1 MNLNELF
8 PLAPADEGPLLCRVY
23 GVRHLSP
30 AGAFHLQ
37 AVLDALKPTA
47 VLVEG
52 PADATPQLQHLIHK
66 DTRPPVAILAYTLQ
80 RPVRSILYPLAPYSP
95 EWIALTWGL
104 RNKVETRLIDL
115 PASVFLDLHHTAE
128 EEHPLE
134 QEQAPDGQA
143 PGQAPPPSEPA
154 DKRRMAS
161 EHTLAYLDDPWTAI
175 AQLSGDPDHETWW
188 ERHFEH
194 TTDPMAYIHQI
205 HEFGRGLRSL
215 RQLKSD
221 DENLVREAY
230 MRRCIR
236 EVLGKKHKPEKVL
249 VVCGA
254 FHSTALREDLPAMT
268 DKEVKALP
276 SVKCSLTLMPYSYK
290 RLSSQSG
297 YGAGNH
303 APMYYQRLFDER
315 KAGHP
320 DRLTPHFLTE
330 LVHHLRK
337 AGQIRSAAEV
347 IEAVRLSHSLA
358 TLADSPAPC
367 LRDIRD
373 AATCLLGRGEFEVI
387 REHITDLEIG
397 SRVGKLPKGVARTAI
412 QDDFYLRMEE
422 LNLDKYQ
429 TDKVQQ
435 LVLDLRED
443 RFVKS
448 KEAAFRDRN
457 RSTFLHRLK
466 TLKVTFGEKQ
476 KAGQDQATWKEVW
489 ALSWTPDSEIQ
500 LIENSM
506 RADTVEVA
514 AAVHLSERLGA
525 CTMIDEAASIVK
537 EAVVCELADSLED
550 ARRRLQAMAV
560 EASGFVS
567 LAHAVE
573 ELAEVISYGSVR
585 KFDPEPLKPLLSQLF
600 LRATFAVREACLCD
614 DATAREQM
622 QPAIVRL
629 HEVARTMPEQVD
641 TVRWNREL
649 DGIAA
654 NDALNAYLSGFVMS
668 LILHRVDEAQLAR
681 EVSRRLSPGIPP
693 DIGANWF
700 EGLVQ
705 YNRQALFLRMALWR
719 HLDSYLVSMDEEEF
733 RKALVPL
740 RRAFG
745 SFSKAEV
752 RRVVDNLA
760 ELAAES
766 KDDLKHIPEVALS
779 AEEEKDLS
787 EMLGD
792 LDLGI

>member
-1 MNLNELF
+1 MNLIEVF
-8 PLAPADEGPLLCRVY
+8 PLPAADEAPLLCRVF

-30 AGAFHLQ
+30 SGAFHLH
-37 AVLDALKPTA
+37 AVLDALQPTA

-52 PADATPQLQHLIHK
+52 PADATPQLVHLVHK
-66 DTRPPVAILAYTLQ
+66 ETRPPVAILAYTLD
-80 RPVRSILYPLAPYSP
+80 RPVRSILYPLASYSP
-95 EWIALTWGL
+95 EWVALTWGL
-104 RNKVETRLIDL
+104 RHKVETRLIDL
-115 PASVFLDLHHTAE
+115 PAAVFLDLHHLAAE
-128 EEHPLE
+128 EPPAEPESE
-134 QEQAPDGQA
+134 QESQQEADAPRA
-143 PGQAPPPSEPA
+143 PAANQG
-154 DKRRMAS
+154 RMAS

-175 AQLSGDPDHETWW
+175 AELSGDPDHETWW

-194 TTDPMAYIHQI
+194 TTDPISYIHQI

-215 RQLKSD
+215 RKLNKD
-221 DENLVREAY
+221 DENLVRETH

-236 EVLGKKHKPEKVL
+236 EVLGKGHKPDRVL

-268 DKEVKALP
+268 DKEFKSLR

-315 KAGHP
+315 RAGHA

-330 LVHHLRK
+330 LVHRLRK

-358 TLADSPAPC
+358 GLADAPAPC

-387 REHITDLEIG
+387 REAITDLEIG
-397 SRVGKLPKGVARTAI
+397 SEVGKLPKGVARTAI
-412 QDDFYLRMEE
+412 QDDFYLRLEE

-429 TDKVQQ
+429 TDKPQQ

-457 RSTFLHRLK
+457 RSTFLHRLL
-466 TLKVTFGEKQ
+466 TLEVTFGQKEK
-476 KAGQDQATWKEVW
+476 ARQDQATWKETW
-489 ALSWTPDSEIQ
+489 QLSWTPDSEIQ
-500 LIENSM
+500 LIENSL
-506 RADTVEVA
+506 RADSVELA
-514 AAVHLSERLGA
+514 AAVCLSERLGD
-525 CTMIDEAASIVK
+525 CTRIDEAAAIVK
-537 EAVVCELADSLED
+537 EAVVCELADALED

-560 EASGFVS
+560 EAFGFVH
-567 LAHAVE
+567 LAQAVE

-585 KFDPEPLKPLLSQLF
+585 QFDPEPLKPLLGQLF
-600 LRATFAVREACLCD
+600 LRATLAVREACLCD
-614 DATAREQM
+614 EATAREQVK
-622 QPAIVRL
+622 PAIVRL
-629 HEVARTMPEQVD
+629 HEVARTMPELVD
-641 TVRWNREL
+641 AVRWNREL
-649 DGIAA
+649 DAIAA
-654 NDALNAYLSGFVMS
+654 SDALNAYLSGFVMS
-668 LILHRVDEAQLAR
+668 MILSRVDEEHLAR

-693 DIGANWF
+693 DVGANWF

-705 YNRQALFLRMALWR
+705 YNRAALFERQALWR
-719 HLDSYLVSMDEEEF
+719 QLDSYLVSMDEDEF
-733 RKALVPL
+733 RQALVAL

-745 SFSKAEV
+745 SFSKGEI

-760 ELAAES
+760 ELAAET
-766 KDDLKHIPEVALS
+766 KQEMKQVPEVALS
-779 AEEEKDLS
+779 EEEEKKLT